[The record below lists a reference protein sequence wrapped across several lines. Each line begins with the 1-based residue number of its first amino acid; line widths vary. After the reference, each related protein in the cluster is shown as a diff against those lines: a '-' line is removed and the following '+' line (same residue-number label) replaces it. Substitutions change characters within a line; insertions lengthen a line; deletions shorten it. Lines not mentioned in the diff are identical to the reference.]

1 MGRERGN
8 HRGRESS
15 DVEEEIESG
24 ASLKSGSGESST
36 DREARGGIRL
46 TWGGWG
52 HTVSAHWSE
61 PRARALFPRLA
72 TRTNAISRTNRELR
86 DLSDEERL
94 SSVLRHAACQ

>member
-46 TWGGWG
+46 TWGGG
-52 HTVSAHWSE
+52 GIPSVHTGRNPGRE
-61 PRARALFPRLA
+61 PFFPG
-72 TRTNAISRTNRELR
+72 
-86 DLSDEERL
+86 
-94 SSVLRHAACQ
+94 